1 MDFSGTELDSLEN
14 AAFEAGRRAGLNE
27 AAAMLD
33 NEAQEYNRIRDPG
46 MANHCRARAKRIR
59 ALAGAVQS

>member
-1 MDFSGTELDSLEN
+1 MNVGGLELDNLEN

-59 ALAGAVQS
+59 ALVSAVQS